1 MTNSET
7 WLFMERRQRKGAVSP
22 PRIEHAEKRKG
33 ISEKTYI
40 CGQRKLGGAV
50 YVVHTEDLPRYVV
63 RTRFAAR
70 GQHNR
75 FFPPTDLP
83 HRRGGR
89 NATNDF
95 PPRFPQNTRTTASG
109 QTAPLDPDR
118 KRPEKHTPAPQP
130 LAAGTNQSNQAPTPP
145 ETPRENSH
153 QQRKRRVESSRSGL
167 RSLRREP
174 GRRDEPERGVR
185 RSGSRS
191 RVPCRV
197 PSPATPR
204 EEGGA
209 GGRERRRRVWCEEGW
224 ILGGAKPKRWDGGRK
239 MRKGDRAGGDTGCS
253 LLFIVRSTARV
264 DLSVPLNPRSV

>member
-7 WLFMERRQRKGAVSP
+7 WLFMERRRRKGAVSP

-50 YVVHTEDLPRYVV
+50 YVHTEDLPRYVV
-63 RTRFAAR
+63 RTPTRFAAR

-83 HRRGGR
+83 HRRGR
-89 NATNDF
+89 RNDF

-118 KRPEKHTPAPQP
+118 KRPEKHTSAPQP

-167 RSLRREP
+167 RSSESPPAPRA
-174 GRRDEPERGVR
+174 
-185 RSGSRS
+185 
-191 RVPCRV
+191 RVPLTRSL
-197 PSPATPR
+197 PGSFPGHATR
-204 EEGGA
+204 R
-209 GGRERRRRVWCEEGW
+209 GR
-224 ILGGAKPKRWDGGRK
+224 GGRK
-239 MRKGDRAGGDTGCS
+239 GEEE
-253 LLFIVRSTARV
+253 ARLV
-264 DLSVPLNPRSV
+264 